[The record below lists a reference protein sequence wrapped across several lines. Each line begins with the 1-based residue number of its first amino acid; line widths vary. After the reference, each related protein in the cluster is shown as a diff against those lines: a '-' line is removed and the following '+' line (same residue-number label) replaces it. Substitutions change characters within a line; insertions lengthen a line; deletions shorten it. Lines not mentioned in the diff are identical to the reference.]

1 MGRVHQVINDIEPHD
16 SIERYTSLGVECI
29 TGEAKILSPWEIE
42 VDGKI
47 ITTKNITVATGASP
61 FVPPIKGIA
70 TIDILTSNNLWSIKE
85 QPKSLV
91 VLGGGP
97 IGLEMA
103 QSFNRL
109 GTKVTV
115 VEMGARIMPREDE
128 DVSNEVTQKLKEEG
142 VNILTSHKAV
152 EFKKGAQLDTL
163 ICEVGSDKIEIEFDK
178 VLVAVG
184 RRPNIKGFGL
194 EELGIE
200 LRKNGTVAAND
211 YLQTNYPNIYV
222 CGDVTGPY
230 QLTHMAAHQAWYCA
244 VNALFGKFKKFKVDY
259 SVVPWCT
266 YVDPEVATVGKT
278 ETVCKNEGIEY
289 DLTKYGLDDLDRAI
303 ADSTNY
309 GFVKVLTH
317 KGSDKILGVTIVG
330 ANAGELIAEFV
341 STMKNGKGL
350 NAVLGTIHS
359 YPTMAESNKY
369 AAGLWKNANKPEGL
383 LNYVEKFH
391 KWSRS

>member
-1 MGRVHQVINDIEPHD
+1 M
-16 SIERYTSLGVECI
+16 
-29 TGEAKILSPWEIE
+29 
-42 VDGKI
+42 
-47 ITTKNITVATGASP
+47 
-61 FVPPIKGIA
+61 
-70 TIDILTSNNLWSIKE
+70 
-85 QPKSLV
+85 
-91 VLGGGP
+91 
-97 IGLEMA
+97 
-103 QSFNRL
+103 
-109 GTKVTV
+109 
-115 VEMGARIMPREDE
+115 
-128 DVSNEVTQKLKEEG
+128 
-142 VNILTSHKAV
+142 
-152 EFKKGAQLDTL
+152 
-163 ICEVGSDKIEIEFDK
+163 
-178 VLVAVG
+178 
-184 RRPNIKGFGL
+184 
-194 EELGIE
+194 
-200 LRKNGTVAAND
+200 
-211 YLQTNYPNIYV
+211 
-222 CGDVTGPY
+222 
-230 QLTHMAAHQAWYCA
+230 
-244 VNALFGKFKKFKVDY
+244 DY

-303 ADSTNY
+303 AVSTDY